1 MYIYIRGLKF
11 CIDVVLYFNHTRIFE
26 VNDVIS
32 NNDIVILTLPL
43 RVVNGEH
50 FQPCVMFTV
59 HPVTSKSIPQ
69 IHQHKL
75 MATENTALIKL
86 STGKQSA
93 LFDSSQYCQIL
104 CNGS

>member
-1 MYIYIRGLKF
+1 MFISKNHKLF
-11 CIDVVLYFNHTRIFE
+11 CIEVIICFNHTRISE

-75 MATENTALIKL
+75 MATENRALIKL

-93 LFDSSQYCQIL
+93 LFDSSQYCQML